1 MIRKRKKTLA
11 LICTTSLVASA
22 FGGLTAFAEQ
32 SPTWAYSAEEWATL
46 RDDNLDYSEID
57 KLVHEYNP
65 TVLANVLSYQDQ
77 MDKTSSD
84 VAQSYYDAAEKI
96 TSSMSYPDEDSA
108 NYGSGVTSYLNSQ
121 ISAENLREQG
131 DKNTNDST
139 TYKLSYDKQEATLAK
154 QAKQLMV
161 TYWSSYYNLD
171 TLRNNI
177 TLAEQNLATVQRKVA
192 AGTATSS
199 QQLTAEQSL
208 TDAQT
213 ALTTAETN
221 LEATRRS
228 LVLMLGWSASDT
240 VNIGELPTITADTV
254 NAIDL
259 NADIET
265 SKTNNYSLQSTER
278 QLNNATTS
286 NVRAE
291 LTQTRDTAV
300 KNIAAD
306 VTDLYDSLKQSLTD
320 LDAANETLAVK
331 QSDLTAADAKL
342 AAGMMTQNQYNS
354 TKISYE
360 AAQTSVKQKQ
370 LAVLTAYINYEAAVN
385 GLAEN

>member
-1 MIRKRKKTLA
+1 MNRKRTIA
-11 LICTTSLVASA
+11 LICTTSLAAMSL
-22 FGGLTAFAEQ
+22 GGICAFAEQ
-32 SPTWAYSAEEWATL
+32 SPTWAYSSEEWATL
-46 RDDNLDYSEID
+46 RDNNLDYNEID
-57 KLVHEYNP
+57 KLIHEYNP

-96 TSSMSYPDEDSA
+96 QSNMSYPDEDSS
-108 NYGSGVTSYLNSQ
+108 NYGSGVTAYLNSQ
-121 ISAENLREQG
+121 ISYETLREQG

-139 TYKLSYDKQEATLAK
+139 TYKLNYDKQEATLAK

-161 TYWSSYYNLD
+161 TYWSSYYNLE

-177 TLAEQNLATVQRKVA
+177 TLAEQNLATVKRKVA
-192 AGTATSS
+192 AGTATQS

-208 TDAQT
+208 TNAQT
-213 ALTTAETN
+213 ALSTAETN

-228 LVLMLGWSASDT
+228 LVLMLGWNANDT
-240 VNIGELPTITADTV
+240 VNIGELPSITADTV

-265 SKTNNYSLQSTER
+265 AKTKNYSLQATER
-278 QLNNATTS
+278 QLTNATTS

-300 KNIAAD
+300 KNIAAN
-306 VTDLYDSLKQSLTD
+306 VTNLYDSLKQSLAD
-320 LDAANETLAVK
+320 LDAANETLSVK
-331 QSDLTAADAKL
+331 QSDLASADAKL

-354 TKISYE
+354 TRLSYDS
-360 AAQTSVKQKQ
+360 ARVSVQQKQ

>member
-1 MIRKRKKTLA
+1 MNRKRSIA
-11 LICTTSLVASA
+11 LICTTSLMAMSLGSISA
-22 FGGLTAFAEQ
+22 YAEQ

-46 RDDNLDYSEID
+46 RDNNLDYSEID
-57 KLVHEYNP
+57 KLIHEYNP
-65 TVLANVLSYQDQ
+65 TVLANALSYQDQ

-84 VAQSYYDAAEKI
+84 VAQSYYDAADQI
-96 TSSMSYPDEDSA
+96 QNNMSYPDADSS
-108 NYGSGVTSYLNSQ
+108 NYGSGVAAYLNSQ
-121 ISAENLREQG
+121 ISYESLREQG

-139 TYKLSYDKQEATLAK
+139 TYKLNYDRQEATLAK

-161 TYWSSYYNLD
+161 TYWSSYYNLE

-177 TLAEQNLATVQRKVA
+177 TLAQQNLETVKRKVA

-208 TDAQT
+208 TNAQT
-213 ALTTAETN
+213 ALTTAESN

-228 LVLMLGWSASDT
+228 LVLMLGWNANDT

-265 SKTNNYSLQSTER
+265 AKTRNYSLQSTER
-278 QLNNATTS
+278 QLTNATTS
-286 NVRAE
+286 NVKAE

-300 KNIAAD
+300 KNIAAN
-306 VTDLYDSLKQSLTD
+306 VTNLYDSLKQSLTD
-320 LDAANETLAVK
+320 LDAANETLSVK
-331 QSDLTAADAKL
+331 QSDLATADSKL

-354 TKISYE
+354 TKLAYDS
-360 AAQTSVKQKQ
+360 AKVNVQQKQ

>member
-1 MIRKRKKTLA
+1 MSLGG
-11 LICTTSLVASA
+11 IC
-22 FGGLTAFAEQ
+22 AFAEQ
-32 SPTWAYSAEEWATL
+32 SPTWAYSSEEWATL
-46 RDDNLDYSEID
+46 RDNNLDYNEID
-57 KLVHEYNP
+57 KLIHEYNP

-96 TSSMSYPDEDSA
+96 QSNMSYPDEDSS
-108 NYGSGVTSYLNSQ
+108 NYGSGVTAYLNSQ
-121 ISAENLREQG
+121 ISYETLREQG

-139 TYKLSYDKQEATLAK
+139 TYKLNYDKQEATLAK

-161 TYWSSYYNLD
+161 TYWSSYYNLE

-177 TLAEQNLATVQRKVA
+177 TLAEQNLATVKRKVA
-192 AGTATSS
+192 AGTATQS

-208 TDAQT
+208 TSAQT
-213 ALTTAETN
+213 ALSTAETN

-228 LVLMLGWSASDT
+228 LVLMLGWNANDT
-240 VNIGELPTITADTV
+240 VNIGELPSITADTV

-265 SKTNNYSLQSTER
+265 AKTKNYSLQATER
-278 QLNNATTS
+278 QLTNATTS

-300 KNIAAD
+300 KNIAAN
-306 VTDLYDSLKQSLTD
+306 VTNLYDSLKQSLAD
-320 LDAANETLAVK
+320 LDAANETLSVK
-331 QSDLTAADAKL
+331 QSDLASADAKL

-354 TKISYE
+354 TRLSYDS
-360 AAQTSVKQKQ
+360 AKVSVQQKQ

-385 GLAEN
+385 GLAAN

>member
-1 MIRKRKKTLA
+1 MNRKRSIA
-11 LICTTSLVASA
+11 LICTTSLMAMSL
-22 FGGLTAFAEQ
+22 GGISAFAEQ

-46 RDDNLDYSEID
+46 RDNNLDYSEID
-57 KLVHEYNP
+57 KLIHEYNP
-65 TVLANVLSYQDQ
+65 TVLANALSYQDQ

-84 VAQSYYDAAEKI
+84 VAQSYYDAADQI
-96 TSSMSYPDEDSA
+96 QNNMSYPDADSS
-108 NYGSGVTSYLNSQ
+108 NYGSGVAAYLNSQ
-121 ISAENLREQG
+121 ISYESLREQG

-139 TYKLSYDKQEATLAK
+139 TYKLNYDKQEATLAK

-161 TYWSSYYNLD
+161 TYWSSYYNLE

-177 TLAEQNLATVQRKVA
+177 TLAQQNLETVKRKVA

-208 TDAQT
+208 TNAQT
-213 ALTTAETN
+213 ALTTAESN

-228 LVLMLGWSASDT
+228 LVLMLGWNANDT

-265 SKTNNYSLQSTER
+265 AKTRNYSLQSTER
-278 QLNNATTS
+278 QLTNATTS
-286 NVRAE
+286 NVKAE

-300 KNIAAD
+300 KNIAAN
-306 VTDLYDSLKQSLTD
+306 VTNLYDSLKQSLTD
-320 LDAANETLAVK
+320 LDAANETLSVK
-331 QSDLTAADAKL
+331 QSDLAAADSKL

-354 TKISYE
+354 TKLAYDS
-360 AAQTSVKQKQ
+360 ARVSVQQKQ

>member
-1 MIRKRKKTLA
+1 MNRKRSIA
-11 LICTTSLVASA
+11 LICTISLAAMSL
-22 FGGLTAFAEQ
+22 GGICAFAEQ
-32 SPTWAYSAEEWATL
+32 SPTWAYSSEEWATL
-46 RDDNLDYSEID
+46 RDNNLDYNEID
-57 KLVHEYNP
+57 KLIHEYNP

-84 VAQSYYDAAEKI
+84 VAQSYYDAAEKVQ
-96 TSSMSYPDEDSA
+96 SNMSYPDEDSS
-108 NYGSGVTSYLNSQ
+108 NYGSEVTAYLNSQ
-121 ISAENLREQG
+121 ISYETLREQG

-139 TYKLSYDKQEATLAK
+139 TYKLNYDKQEATLAK

-161 TYWSSYYNLD
+161 TYWSSYYNLE

-177 TLAEQNLATVQRKVA
+177 TLAEQNLATVKRKVA
-192 AGTATSS
+192 AGTATQS

-208 TDAQT
+208 TSAQT
-213 ALTTAETN
+213 ALSTAETN

-228 LVLMLGWSASDT
+228 LVLMLGWNANDT
-240 VNIGELPTITADTV
+240 VNIGELPSITADTV

-265 SKTNNYSLQSTER
+265 AKTKNYSLQATER
-278 QLNNATTS
+278 QLTNATTS

-300 KNIAAD
+300 KNIAAN
-306 VTDLYDSLKQSLTD
+306 VTNLYDSLKQSLAD
-320 LDAANETLAVK
+320 LDAANETLSVK
-331 QSDLTAADAKL
+331 QSDLASADAKL

-354 TKISYE
+354 TRLSYDS
-360 AAQTSVKQKQ
+360 ARVSVQQKQ

>member
-1 MIRKRKKTLA
+1 MNRKRSIA
-11 LICTTSLVASA
+11 LICTTSLMAMSL
-22 FGGLTAFAEQ
+22 GGISAFAEQ

-46 RDDNLDYSEID
+46 RDNNLDYSEID
-57 KLVHEYNP
+57 KLIHEYNP
-65 TVLANVLSYQDQ
+65 TVLANALSYQDQ

-84 VAQSYYDAAEKI
+84 VAQSYYDAADQI
-96 TSSMSYPDEDSA
+96 QNNMSYPDADSS
-108 NYGSGVTSYLNSQ
+108 NYGSGVAAYLNSQ
-121 ISAENLREQG
+121 ISYESLREQG

-139 TYKLSYDKQEATLAK
+139 TYKLNYDKQEATLAK

-161 TYWSSYYNLD
+161 NYWSSYYNLE

-177 TLAEQNLATVQRKVA
+177 TLAQQNLETVKRKVA

-208 TDAQT
+208 TNAQT
-213 ALTTAETN
+213 ALTTAESN

-228 LVLMLGWSASDT
+228 LVLMLGWNANDT

-265 SKTNNYSLQSTER
+265 AKTRNYSLQSTER
-278 QLNNATTS
+278 QLTNATTA

-300 KNIAAD
+300 KNIAAN
-306 VTDLYDSLKQSLTD
+306 VTNLYDSLKQSLTD
-320 LDAANETLAVK
+320 LDAANETLSVK
-331 QSDLTAADAKL
+331 QSDLATADSKL

-354 TKISYE
+354 TKLAYDS
-360 AAQTSVKQKQ
+360 AKVSVQQKQ

>member
-1 MIRKRKKTLA
+1 MNRKRSIA
-11 LICTTSLVASA
+11 LICTTSLMAMSLGSISA
-22 FGGLTAFAEQ
+22 YAEQ

-46 RDDNLDYSEID
+46 RDNNLDYSEID
-57 KLVHEYNP
+57 KLIHEYNP
-65 TVLANVLSYQDQ
+65 TVLANALSYQDQ

-84 VAQSYYDAAEKI
+84 VAQSYYDAADQI
-96 TSSMSYPDEDSA
+96 QNNMSYPDADSS
-108 NYGSGVTSYLNSQ
+108 NYGSGVAAYLNSQ
-121 ISAENLREQG
+121 ISYESLREQG

-139 TYKLSYDKQEATLAK
+139 TYKLNYDKQEATLAK

-161 TYWSSYYNLD
+161 TYWSSYYNLE

-177 TLAEQNLATVQRKVA
+177 TLAQQNLETVKRKVA

-208 TDAQT
+208 TNAQT
-213 ALTTAETN
+213 ALTTAESN

-228 LVLMLGWSASDT
+228 LVLMLGWNANDT

-265 SKTNNYSLQSTER
+265 AKTRNYSLQSTER
-278 QLNNATTS
+278 QLTNATTA

-300 KNIAAD
+300 KNIAAN
-306 VTDLYDSLKQSLTD
+306 VTNLYDSLKQSLTD
-320 LDAANETLAVK
+320 LDAANETLSVK
-331 QSDLTAADAKL
+331 QSDLAAADSKL

-354 TKISYE
+354 TKLAYDS
-360 AAQTSVKQKQ
+360 ARVSVQQKQ

>member
-1 MIRKRKKTLA
+1 M
-11 LICTTSLVASA
+11 
-22 FGGLTAFAEQ
+22 
-32 SPTWAYSAEEWATL
+32 
-46 RDDNLDYSEID
+46 
-57 KLVHEYNP
+57 
-65 TVLANVLSYQDQ
+65 LANVLSYQDQ

-84 VAQSYYDAAEKI
+84 VAQSYYDAADKI
-96 TSSMSYPDEDSA
+96 QNNMSYPDEDSS
-108 NYGSGVTSYLNSQ
+108 NYGSGVTAYLNSQ
-121 ISAENLREQG
+121 ISYESLREQG
-131 DKNTNDST
+131 DKNTNDSV
-139 TYKLSYDKQEATLAK
+139 TYKLNYDKQEATLAK

-161 TYWSSYYNLD
+161 TYWSSYYNLE

-177 TLAEQNLATVQRKVA
+177 TLAEQYLDTVKRKVA

-208 TDAQT
+208 TNAQT
-213 ALTTAETN
+213 ALTTAESN

-228 LVLMLGWSASDT
+228 LVLMLGWNANDT

-265 SKTNNYSLQSTER
+265 AKTRNYSLQATER
-278 QLNNATTS
+278 QLTNATTS

-300 KNIAAD
+300 KNIAAN
-306 VTDLYDSLKQSLTD
+306 VTNLYDSLKQSLSD
-320 LDAANETLAVK
+320 LDAANETLSVR
-331 QSDLTAADAKL
+331 QSDLSTADAKL

-354 TKISYE
+354 TKLAYDS
-360 AAQTSVKQKQ
+360 AKVSVQQKQ